1 MCEHLGTSVI
11 DGFID
16 RSLMSFMEHV
26 DTDNGGKQTW
36 RHVSNKQLY
45 LKKEYFSFK
54 VRKIEMLR
62 IIKGK
67 KRYLE

>member
-1 MCEHLGTSVI
+1 
-11 DGFID
+11 
-16 RSLMSFMEHV
+16 MEHV